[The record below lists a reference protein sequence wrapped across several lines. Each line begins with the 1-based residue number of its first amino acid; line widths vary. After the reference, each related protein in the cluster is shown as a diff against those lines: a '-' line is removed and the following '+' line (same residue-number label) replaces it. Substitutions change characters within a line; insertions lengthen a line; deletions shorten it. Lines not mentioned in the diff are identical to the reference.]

1 MTMTESMLRAAL
13 AMARDA
19 LFVIDVESMEYIEFN
34 DATCRL
40 TGHSREELARIG
52 PLGIWM
58 QSGGSQQSL
67 RQHYDALVEQSPTP
81 MVVTTVAHRPD
92 GSFVPVR
99 MERLARRVEGRWVVV
114 ACASEIVDPA
124 APATDQDGQDTPG
137 QTAPQQQPV
146 QQDLETLRARVQASP
161 NPASLIDY
169 QALCYLDVNT
179 AACEL
184 LGYTRA
190 ELLEGDLPLTG
201 ERTLDDLRA
210 LYATLVVQAPVPG
223 IEETAYH
230 RSDGT
235 TVRSRVT
242 RHAILADGMWVIY
255 VDVKV
260 LPPEGG

>member
-1 MTMTESMLRAAL
+1 MTMSESMLRAAL
-13 AMARDA
+13 SMSSDA
-19 LFVIDVESMEYIEFN
+19 LFVIDVETMDYIEFN

-67 RQHYDALVEQSPTP
+67 RQHYDALMAQSPTP
-81 MVVTTVAHRPD
+81 MVVSTVTHRPD
-92 GSFVPVR
+92 GVSVPIR
-99 MERLARRVEGRWVVV
+99 MERLARRIEGRWVIL
-114 ACASEIVDPA
+114 ASAREVSE
-124 APATDQDGQDTPG
+124 APAQDGPPG
-137 QTAPQQQPV
+137 SQARQV
-146 QQDLETLRARVQASP
+146 QQDLETLRARMHASTQ
-161 NPASLIDY
+161 PASLIDY
-169 QALCYLDVNT
+169 QALRYLDLNA

-184 LGYTRA
+184 LGYTRD

-201 ERTLDDLRA
+201 ERTLDDLREMYSA
-210 LYATLVVQAPVPG
+210 LVVQAPLPG

-242 RHAILADGMWVIY
+242 RHAVLADGMWVIC

-260 LPPEGG
+260 LPPQGG

>member
-1 MTMTESMLRAAL
+1 MTTTESMLRAAL
-13 AMARDA
+13 AMSREA

-40 TGHSREELARIG
+40 TGHSREELARLG

-67 RQHYDALVEQSPTP
+67 RQHYDALVAQSPTP
-81 MVVTTVAHRPD
+81 MVVATVSHRPD
-92 GSFVPVR
+92 GVSVPVR
-99 MERLARRVEGRWVVV
+99 MERLARRIEGRWVIL
-114 ACASEIVDPA
+114 ARASEVSDSPS
-124 APATDQDGQDTPG
+124 PSDRE
-137 QTAPQQQPV
+137 V
-146 QQDLETLRARVQASP
+146 QQDLETLRARVHAST

-169 QALCYLDVNT
+169 QALRYLDLNT

-184 LGYTRA
+184 LGYTRD

-201 ERTLDDLRA
+201 ERTLDDLREM
-210 LYATLVVQAPVPG
+210 YAALVVQAPVPG
-223 IEETAYH
+223 VEETAYH

-235 TVRSRVT
+235 MVRSRVT
-242 RHAILADGMWVIY
+242 RHAVLADGMWVIY

-260 LPPEGG
+260 LPPQEG